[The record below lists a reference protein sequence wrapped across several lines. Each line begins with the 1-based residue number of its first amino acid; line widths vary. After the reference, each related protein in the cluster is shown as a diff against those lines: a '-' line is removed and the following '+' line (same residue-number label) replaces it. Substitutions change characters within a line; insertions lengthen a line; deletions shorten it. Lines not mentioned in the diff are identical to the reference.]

1 MCIDDQKKDQMT
13 ARRISVLLN
22 LTSTSVVSSRYS
34 SRRRQLA
41 RRCRGWP
48 LTSITNTIVPS
59 TKEEEKGSIAASI
72 DLSGYPRL
80 LYSFLWQPMPPN
92 ILYD

>member
-22 LTSTSVVSSRYS
+22 LTSTSVVSSRYL

-41 RRCRGWP
+41 RCRGWP